1 MKEIYK
7 PIRGFE
13 GRYMVSN
20 FGNVM
25 SLNYQNT
32 KTPKVL
38 TPVKHHG
45 GYLIVHLGKS
55 KIRMIHTLVAE
66 AFVENPNGK
75 KIVNHKDG
83 NKHNNNA
90 TNLEWVTYKENID
103 HAIRTGLKDP
113 HKNNHPKG
121 RDVVNSRSVV
131 QYSKAGEF
139 IRSWDCIS
147 DAARHINCKPC
158 MIVNNASG
166 RTKSC
171 HGYVWKYSD

>member
-32 KTPKVL
+32 KTPRVL

-55 KIRMIHTLVAE
+55 KYE
-66 AFVENPNGK
+66 
-75 KIVNHKDG
+75 
-83 NKHNNNA
+83 
-90 TNLEWVTYKENID
+90 
-103 HAIRTGLKDP
+103 
-113 HKNNHPKG
+113 
-121 RDVVNSRSVV
+121 
-131 QYSKAGEF
+131 
-139 IRSWDCIS
+139 
-147 DAARHINCKPC
+147 
-158 MIVNNASG
+158 
-166 RTKSC
+166 
-171 HGYVWKYSD
+171 